1 MPVPC
6 RISIDAG
13 TSLTIATSA
22 TLLVQGTNSA
32 SKPIRLKRIQ
42 LQSNQT
48 GSTQQTVNIQLV
60 TYATASSTGGT
71 TPTAAPV
78 DDALVGVY
86 TPATAFRVN
95 TTTLG
100 TTPTSKAMW
109 YWNTA
114 NPFDIVEGMVELQDE
129 FAVSKVWALVIP
141 TAPAT
146 SFSCTGTIN
155 FEEFG

>member
-13 TSLTIATSA
+13 TPISVPTSPA
-22 TLLVQGTNSA
+22 IILQGTNSA
-32 SKPIRLKRIQ
+32 SKPNRLKRIQ

-48 GSTQQTVNIQLV
+48 GATQQTVLIQLV
-60 TYATASSTGGT
+60 TYATASSSGGT
-71 TPTAAPV
+71 TPTAAPE

-86 TPATAFRVN
+86 TPATTFRAG
-95 TTTLG
+95 TATMG
-100 TTPTSKAMW
+100 TTPTNKEMW

-114 NPFDIVEGMVELQDE
+114 NPFDVVLGLEALQTE
-129 FAVSKVWALVIP
+129 FAVSKVWALIIP
-141 TAPAT
+141 TAPAAT
-146 SFSCTGTIN
+146 FSLAGTVN